1 MLCET
6 KKRARQLANS
16 PASRRI
22 KRSRRHHHSH
32 NSSCSVTMAAIAF
45 NTNLAL
51 PARVALGKG
60 RARTVAVRA
69 GARPTAGRVAS
80 TKTESKALES
90 LSVNSTSD
98 SNPLALVALPLL
110 TVLALPEAAT
120 AAVNPVASAF
130 AAYGHYLGLVL
141 VVASLTTEKFL
152 VKPELT
158 EDEAQTL
165 VIADSVYG
173 IAGVLVLYTGYLR
186 VTQYGKGW
194 EYYAHEPVFW
204 VKMGL
209 FAVMGSSSLFCT
221 TKIVQMAIAKTAGE
235 ENATVLGEKL
245 SARMQKIINGELLA
259 IGSIPLAAALMARG
273 VAYSENMPWQAGAAP
288 VALVSLGLSAKYV
301 KEALTWSDEDK
312 VEA

>member
-1 MLCET
+1 
-6 KKRARQLANS
+6 
-16 PASRRI
+16 
-22 KRSRRHHHSH
+22 
-32 NSSCSVTMAAIAF
+32 MAAIAF
-45 NTNLAL
+45 NPTLAL
-51 PARVALGKG
+51 PARVTLAKG
-60 RARTVAVRA
+60 RARSVAVRA
-69 GARPTAGRVAS
+69 SARPAGSRAAS
-80 TKTESKALES
+80 KIDTEAQPLAVSDA
-90 LSVNSTSD
+90 SD
-98 SNPLALVALPLL
+98 SKGLALAALPLL
-110 TVLALPEAAT
+110 TALALPEAAE

-158 EDEAQTL
+158 EDEAQKL

-194 EYYAHEPVFW
+194 EYYAHEPIFW

-221 TKIVQMAIAKTAGE
+221 TKIVQMAVKKTNGE

-273 VAYSENMPWQAGAAP
+273 VAYADNMPWQAGAAP
-288 VALVSLGLSAKYV
+288 VALVSLGLSVKYV
-301 KEALTWSDEDK
+301 KEALTWEDEKVAEK

>member
-1 MLCET
+1 
-6 KKRARQLANS
+6 
-16 PASRRI
+16 
-22 KRSRRHHHSH
+22 
-32 NSSCSVTMAAIAF
+32 MAAIAF
-45 NTNLAL
+45 NPTLAL
-51 PARVALGKG
+51 PARVPLAKV
-60 RARTVAVRA
+60 RARSVAVRA
-69 GARPTAGRVAS
+69 SARPAGSRAAS
-80 TKTESKALES
+80 KIDTESQS
-90 LSVNSTSD
+90 LAVSDASD
-98 SNPLALVALPLL
+98 SKGLALTALPLL
-110 TVLALPEAAT
+110 TALALPEAAE

-158 EDEAQTL
+158 EDEAQKL

-194 EYYAHEPVFW
+194 EYYAHEPIFW

-221 TKIVQMAIAKTAGE
+221 TKIVQMAVKKTNGE

-273 VAYSENMPWQAGAAP
+273 VAYAENMPWQAGAAP
-288 VALVSLGLSAKYV
+288 VALVSLGLSVKYV
-301 KEALTWSDEDK
+301 KEALTWTDEPVKEK

>member
-1 MLCET
+1 
-6 KKRARQLANS
+6 
-16 PASRRI
+16 
-22 KRSRRHHHSH
+22 
-32 NSSCSVTMAAIAF
+32 MAAIAF
-45 NTNLAL
+45 NPTLAL
-51 PARVALGKG
+51 PARVTLAKV
-60 RARTVAVRA
+60 RARSVAVRA
-69 GARPTAGRVAS
+69 SARPAGSRAAS
-80 TKTESKALES
+80 KIDAEAGTPLAMSDA
-90 LSVNSTSD
+90 SD
-98 SNPLALVALPLL
+98 SKGLALAALPLL
-110 TVLALPEAAT
+110 TALALPEAAQ

-152 VKPELT
+152 VKPQLT
-158 EDEAQTL
+158 EDEAQKL

-194 EYYAHEPVFW
+194 EYYAHEPIFW

-221 TKIVQMAIAKTAGE
+221 TKIVQMAVKKTNGE

-273 VAYSENMPWQAGAAP
+273 VAYAENMPWQAGAAP
-288 VALVSLGLSAKYV
+288 VALVSLGLSVKYV
-301 KEALTWSDEDK
+301 KEALTWTDEPAKEK

>member
-1 MLCET
+1 
-6 KKRARQLANS
+6 
-16 PASRRI
+16 
-22 KRSRRHHHSH
+22 
-32 NSSCSVTMAAIAF
+32 MAPIAF
-45 NTNLAL
+45 NPTLAL
-51 PARVALGKG
+51 PARVTLAKV
-60 RARTVAVRA
+60 RARSVAVRA
-69 GARPTAGRVAS
+69 SARPAGSRAAS
-80 TKTESKALES
+80 KIDTESQS
-90 LSVNSTSD
+90 LAVSDASD
-98 SNPLALVALPLL
+98 SKGLALAALPLL
-110 TVLALPEAAT
+110 TALALPEAAQ
-120 AAVNPVASAF
+120 AAVNPVASAY

-158 EDEAQTL
+158 EDEAQKL

-173 IAGVLVLYTGYLR
+173 VAGVLVLYTGYLR

-194 EYYAHEPVFW
+194 EYYAHEPIFW

-221 TKIVQMAIAKTAGE
+221 TKIVQMAVKKTNGE

-273 VAYSENMPWQAGAAP
+273 VAYAENMPWQAGAAP
-288 VALVSLGLSAKYV
+288 VALVSLGLSVKYV
-301 KEALTWSDEDK
+301 KEALTWTDEPAKEK

>member
-1 MLCET
+1 
-6 KKRARQLANS
+6 
-16 PASRRI
+16 
-22 KRSRRHHHSH
+22 
-32 NSSCSVTMAAIAF
+32 MAAIAF
-45 NTNLAL
+45 NPTLAL
-51 PARVALGKG
+51 PARVTLAKV
-60 RARTVAVRA
+60 RARSVAVRA
-69 GARPTAGRVAS
+69 SARPAGSRAAS
-80 TKTESKALES
+80 KIDTESQS
-90 LSVNSTSD
+90 LAVSDASD
-98 SNPLALVALPLL
+98 SKGLALAALPLL
-110 TVLALPEAAT
+110 TALALPEAAQ

-158 EDEAQTL
+158 EDEAQKL

-173 IAGVLVLYTGYLR
+173 VAGVPVLYTGYLR

-194 EYYAHEPVFW
+194 EYYAHEPIFW

-221 TKIVQMAIAKTAGE
+221 TKIVQMAVKKTNGE

-273 VAYSENMPWQAGAAP
+273 VAYAENMPWQAGAAP
-288 VALVSLGLSAKYV
+288 VALVSLGLSVKYV
-301 KEALTWSDEDK
+301 KEALTWTDEPAKEK

>member
-1 MLCET
+1 
-6 KKRARQLANS
+6 
-16 PASRRI
+16 
-22 KRSRRHHHSH
+22 
-32 NSSCSVTMAAIAF
+32 MAAIAF
-45 NTNLAL
+45 NPTLAL
-51 PARVALGKG
+51 PARVTLAKV
-60 RARTVAVRA
+60 RARSVAVRA
-69 GARPTAGRVAS
+69 SARPAGSRAAS
-80 TKTESKALES
+80 KIDAEAGTPLAMSDA
-90 LSVNSTSD
+90 SD
-98 SNPLALVALPLL
+98 SKGLALAALPLL
-110 TVLALPEAAT
+110 TALALPEAAE

-158 EDEAQTL
+158 EDEAQKL

-194 EYYAHEPVFW
+194 EYYAHEPIFW

-221 TKIVQMAIAKTAGE
+221 TKIVQMAVKKTNGE

-273 VAYSENMPWQAGAAP
+273 VAYAENMPWQAGAAP
-288 VALVSLGLSAKYV
+288 VALVSLGLSVKYV
-301 KEALTWSDEDK
+301 KEALTWTDEPAKEK

>member
-1 MLCET
+1 
-6 KKRARQLANS
+6 
-16 PASRRI
+16 
-22 KRSRRHHHSH
+22 
-32 NSSCSVTMAAIAF
+32 MAAIAF
-45 NTNLAL
+45 NPTLAL
-51 PARVALGKG
+51 PARVTLAKV
-60 RARTVAVRA
+60 RARSVAVRA
-69 GARPTAGRVAS
+69 SARPAGSRAAS
-80 TKTESKALES
+80 KIDTESQS
-90 LSVNSTSD
+90 LAVSDASD
-98 SNPLALVALPLL
+98 SKGLALAALPLL
-110 TVLALPEAAT
+110 TALALPEAAQ

-152 VKPELT
+152 VKPALT
-158 EDEAQTL
+158 EDEAQKL

-194 EYYAHEPVFW
+194 EYYAHEPIFW

-221 TKIVQMAIAKTAGE
+221 TKIVQMAVKKTNGE

-273 VAYSENMPWQAGAAP
+273 VAYAENMPWQAGAAP
-288 VALVSLGLSAKYV
+288 VALVSLGLSVKYV
-301 KEALTWSDEDK
+301 KEALTWTDEPAKEK

>member
-1 MLCET
+1 
-6 KKRARQLANS
+6 
-16 PASRRI
+16 
-22 KRSRRHHHSH
+22 
-32 NSSCSVTMAAIAF
+32 MAAIAF
-45 NTNLAL
+45 NPTLAL
-51 PARVALGKG
+51 PARVTLAKV
-60 RARTVAVRA
+60 RARSVAVRA
-69 GARPTAGRVAS
+69 SARPGSRAAS
-80 TKTESKALES
+80 KIDTESQS
-90 LSVNSTSD
+90 LAVSDASD
-98 SNPLALVALPLL
+98 SKGLALAALPLL
-110 TVLALPEAAT
+110 TALALPEAAQ

-158 EDEAQTL
+158 EDEAQKL

-194 EYYAHEPVFW
+194 EYYAHEPIFW

-221 TKIVQMAIAKTAGE
+221 TKIVQMAVKKTNGE

-273 VAYSENMPWQAGAAP
+273 VAYAENMPWQAGAAP
-288 VALVSLGLSAKYV
+288 VALVSLGLSVKYV
-301 KEALTWSDEDK
+301 KEALTWTDEPAKEK

>member
-1 MLCET
+1 
-6 KKRARQLANS
+6 
-16 PASRRI
+16 
-22 KRSRRHHHSH
+22 
-32 NSSCSVTMAAIAF
+32 MAAIAF
-45 NTNLAL
+45 NPTLAL
-51 PARVALGKG
+51 PARVTLAKG
-60 RARTVAVRA
+60 RARSVAVRA
-69 GARPTAGRVAS
+69 SARPAGSRAAS
-80 TKTESKALES
+80 KIDTESQS
-90 LSVNSTSD
+90 LAVSDASD
-98 SNPLALVALPLL
+98 SKGLALAALPLL
-110 TVLALPEAAT
+110 TALALPEAAQ

-158 EDEAQTL
+158 EDEAQKL

-194 EYYAHEPVFW
+194 EYYAHEPIFW

-221 TKIVQMAIAKTAGE
+221 TKIVQMAVKKTNGE

-273 VAYSENMPWQAGAAP
+273 VAYAENMPWQAGAAP
-288 VALVSLGLSAKYV
+288 GALVSLGLSVKYV
-301 KEALTWSDEDK
+301 KEALTWTDEPVKEK

>member
-1 MLCET
+1 
-6 KKRARQLANS
+6 
-16 PASRRI
+16 
-22 KRSRRHHHSH
+22 
-32 NSSCSVTMAAIAF
+32 MAAIAF
-45 NTNLAL
+45 NPTLAL
-51 PARVALGKG
+51 PARVTLAKV
-60 RARTVAVRA
+60 RARSVAVRA
-69 GARPTAGRVAS
+69 SARPAGSRAAS
-80 TKTESKALES
+80 KIDTESQS
-90 LSVNSTSD
+90 LAVSDASD
-98 SNPLALVALPLL
+98 SKGLALAALPLL
-110 TVLALPEAAT
+110 TALALPEAAE

-158 EDEAQTL
+158 EDEAQKL

-194 EYYAHEPVFW
+194 EYYAHEPIFW

-221 TKIVQMAIAKTAGE
+221 TKIVQMAVKKTNGE

-273 VAYSENMPWQAGAAP
+273 VAYAENMPWQAGAAP
-288 VALVSLGLSAKYV
+288 VALVSLGLSVKYV
-301 KEALTWSDEDK
+301 KEALTWTDEPAKEK

>member
-1 MLCET
+1 
-6 KKRARQLANS
+6 
-16 PASRRI
+16 
-22 KRSRRHHHSH
+22 
-32 NSSCSVTMAAIAF
+32 MAAIAF
-45 NTNLAL
+45 NPTLAL
-51 PARVALGKG
+51 PARVTLAKG
-60 RARTVAVRA
+60 RARSVAVRA
-69 GARPTAGRVAS
+69 SARPAGSRAAS
-80 TKTESKALES
+80 KIDTESQS
-90 LSVNSTSD
+90 LAVSDASD
-98 SNPLALVALPLL
+98 SKGLALAALPLL
-110 TVLALPEAAT
+110 TALALPEAAQ

-158 EDEAQTL
+158 EDEAQKL

-194 EYYAHEPVFW
+194 EYYAHEPIFW

-221 TKIVQMAIAKTAGE
+221 TKIVQMAVKKTNGE

-273 VAYSENMPWQAGAAP
+273 VAYAENMPWQAGAAP
-288 VALVSLGLSAKYV
+288 VALVSLGLSIKYV
-301 KEALTWSDEDK
+301 KEALTWTDEPAKEK

>member
-1 MLCET
+1 
-6 KKRARQLANS
+6 
-16 PASRRI
+16 
-22 KRSRRHHHSH
+22 
-32 NSSCSVTMAAIAF
+32 MAAIAF
-45 NTNLAL
+45 NPTLAL
-51 PARVALGKG
+51 PARVTLAKV
-60 RARTVAVRA
+60 RARSVAVRA
-69 GARPTAGRVAS
+69 SARPAGSRAAS
-80 TKTESKALES
+80 KIDTEAQPLAVSDA
-90 LSVNSTSD
+90 SD
-98 SNPLALVALPLL
+98 SKGLALAALPLL
-110 TVLALPEAAT
+110 TALALPEAAQ

-158 EDEAQTL
+158 EDEAQKL

-194 EYYAHEPVFW
+194 EYYAHEPIFW

-221 TKIVQMAIAKTAGE
+221 TKIVQMAVKKTNGE

-273 VAYSENMPWQAGAAP
+273 VAYAENMPWQAGAAP
-288 VALVSLGLSAKYV
+288 VALVSLGLSVKYV
-301 KEALTWSDEDK
+301 KEALAWTDEPVKEK

>member
-1 MLCET
+1 
-6 KKRARQLANS
+6 
-16 PASRRI
+16 
-22 KRSRRHHHSH
+22 
-32 NSSCSVTMAAIAF
+32 MAAIAF
-45 NTNLAL
+45 NPTLAL
-51 PARVALGKG
+51 PARVTLAKV
-60 RARTVAVRA
+60 RARSVAVRA
-69 GARPTAGRVAS
+69 SARPAGSRAAS
-80 TKTESKALES
+80 KIDTEAQPLAVSDA
-90 LSVNSTSD
+90 SD
-98 SNPLALVALPLL
+98 SKGLALAALPLL
-110 TVLALPEAAT
+110 TALALPEAAQ

-158 EDEAQTL
+158 EDEAQKL

-194 EYYAHEPVFW
+194 EYYAHEPIFW

-221 TKIVQMAIAKTAGE
+221 TKIVQMAVKKTNGE

-273 VAYSENMPWQAGAAP
+273 VAYAENMPWQAGAAP
-288 VALVSLGLSAKYV
+288 VALVSLGLSIKYV
-301 KEALTWSDEDK
+301 KEALTWTDEPAKEK

>member
-1 MLCET
+1 
-6 KKRARQLANS
+6 
-16 PASRRI
+16 
-22 KRSRRHHHSH
+22 
-32 NSSCSVTMAAIAF
+32 MAAIAF
-45 NTNLAL
+45 NPTLAL
-51 PARVALGKG
+51 PARVTLAKV
-60 RARTVAVRA
+60 RSRSVAVRA
-69 GARPTAGRVAS
+69 SARPAGSRAAS
-80 TKTESKALES
+80 KIDTESQS
-90 LSVNSTSD
+90 LAVSDASD
-98 SNPLALVALPLL
+98 SKGLALAALPLL
-110 TVLALPEAAT
+110 TALALPEAAQ

-158 EDEAQTL
+158 EDEAQKL

-194 EYYAHEPVFW
+194 EYYAHEPIFW

-221 TKIVQMAIAKTAGE
+221 TKIVQMAVKKTNGE

-273 VAYSENMPWQAGAAP
+273 VAYAENMPWQAGAAP
-288 VALVSLGLSAKYV
+288 VALVSLGLSVKYV
-301 KEALTWSDEDK
+301 KEALTWTDEPVKEK

>member
-1 MLCET
+1 
-6 KKRARQLANS
+6 
-16 PASRRI
+16 
-22 KRSRRHHHSH
+22 
-32 NSSCSVTMAAIAF
+32 MAAIAF
-45 NTNLAL
+45 NPTLAL
-51 PARVALGKG
+51 PARVTLAKG
-60 RARTVAVRA
+60 RARSVAVRA
-69 GARPTAGRVAS
+69 SARPAGSRAAS
-80 TKTESKALES
+80 KIDTRTQPLAVSDA
-90 LSVNSTSD
+90 SD
-98 SNPLALVALPLL
+98 SKGLALTALPLL
-110 TVLALPEAAT
+110 TALALPEAAQ

-158 EDEAQTL
+158 EDEAQKL

-194 EYYAHEPVFW
+194 EYYAHEPIFW

-221 TKIVQMAIAKTAGE
+221 TKIVQMAVKKTNGE

-273 VAYSENMPWQAGAAP
+273 VAYAENMPWQAGAAP
-288 VALVSLGLSAKYV
+288 VALVSLGLSVKYV
-301 KEALTWSDEDK
+301 KEALTWTDEPVKEK

>member
-1 MLCET
+1 
-6 KKRARQLANS
+6 
-16 PASRRI
+16 
-22 KRSRRHHHSH
+22 
-32 NSSCSVTMAAIAF
+32 MAAIAF
-45 NTNLAL
+45 NPTLAL
-51 PARVALGKG
+51 PARVTLAKV
-60 RARTVAVRA
+60 RARSVAVRA
-69 GARPTAGRVAS
+69 SARPAGSRAAS
-80 TKTESKALES
+80 KIDTEAQPLAVSDA
-90 LSVNSTSD
+90 SD
-98 SNPLALVALPLL
+98 SKGLALAALPLL
-110 TVLALPEAAT
+110 TALALPEAAQ

-158 EDEAQTL
+158 EDEAQKL

-194 EYYAHEPVFW
+194 EYYAHEPIFW

-221 TKIVQMAIAKTAGE
+221 TKIVQMAVKKTNGE

-273 VAYSENMPWQAGAAP
+273 VAYAENMPWQAGAAP
-288 VALVSLGLSAKYV
+288 VALVSLGLSVKYV
-301 KEALTWSDEDK
+301 KEALSWTNEPVKEK

>member
-1 MLCET
+1 
-6 KKRARQLANS
+6 
-16 PASRRI
+16 
-22 KRSRRHHHSH
+22 
-32 NSSCSVTMAAIAF
+32 MAAIAF
-45 NTNLAL
+45 NPTLAL
-51 PARVALGKG
+51 PARVTLAKV
-60 RARTVAVRA
+60 RARSVAVRA
-69 GARPTAGRVAS
+69 SARPAGSRAAS
-80 TKTESKALES
+80 KIDSESQS
-90 LSVNSTSD
+90 LAVSDASD
-98 SNPLALVALPLL
+98 SKGLALAALPLL
-110 TVLALPEAAT
+110 TALALPEAAQ

-158 EDEAQTL
+158 EDEAQKL

-194 EYYAHEPVFW
+194 EYYAHEPIFW

-221 TKIVQMAIAKTAGE
+221 TKIVQMAVKKTNGE

-273 VAYSENMPWQAGAAP
+273 VAYAENMPWQAGAAP
-288 VALVSLGLSAKYV
+288 VALVSLGLSIKYV
-301 KEALTWSDEDK
+301 KEALTWTDEPAKEK